1 VDVEPAVAAEVVDYS
16 SPRFLKSTKQVATV
30 GPSSNTYEML
40 KKLYLAG
47 VDVFRLNF
55 SHGSHEEKSG
65 LVDTMRKLEAELGR
79 PVCILADL
87 QGPKHRVGMY
97 PEGDGSKVALT
108 KGQTYRFDL
117 DGDSPG
123 DGDRVSLPHPDV
135 MAALEVGHRVLID
148 DGKLTVVVTKKGDGF
163 VETEVMND
171 AIISSRKGFNLPDTE
186 VKSSPLTPKDRS
198 DLEFIVKNLDVDW
211 VALSF
216 VQSPDDIVELRS
228 LADEAAAPRKAKVRA
243 R

>member
-1 VDVEPAVAAEVVDYS
+1 MDVEPAVAAEVVDYS

-135 MAALEVGHRVLID
+135 
-148 DGKLTVVVTKKGDGF
+148 VTKKGDGF

>member
-1 VDVEPAVAAEVVDYS
+1 
-16 SPRFLKSTKQVATV
+16 
-30 GPSSNTYEML
+30 MC
-40 KKLYLAG
+40 
-47 VDVFRLNF
+47 FR
-55 SHGSHEEKSG
+55 S
-65 LVDTMRKLEAELGR
+65 D
-79 PVCILADL
+79 
-87 QGPKHRVGMY
+87 
-97 PEGDGSKVALT
+97 
-108 KGQTYRFDL
+108 
-117 DGDSPG
+117 
-123 DGDRVSLPHPDV
+123 
-135 MAALEVGHRVLID
+135 ID